1 MTLTLTYLG
10 HAGFTLD
17 DGRHTLAL
25 DPFLTGNP
33 VARHKPDDLH
43 CQFIALTHGHSDHV
57 GDTVAIARRNDA
69 TVIAVFE
76 LCNFLA
82 EQGVGRTEPGNPG
95 GKIATPF
102 GWVDFTP
109 AFHSSSYEGRYL
121 GMPCGIVAHI
131 GGVTVYHCGDTG
143 LFGDMRLIGDVYQ
156 PDVALI
162 PIGDR
167 YTMGPELATRAAEMI
182 GAPVAIPIH
191 YDTWPPIAQNTK
203 AFAPKGV
210 QVKVLKPGE
219 SWRTGA

>member
-17 DGRHTLAL
+17 DGRHALAL

-33 VARHKPDDLH
+33 AARHTPDDLT
-43 CQFIALTHGHSDHV
+43 CQFIALTHAHSDHL

-82 EQGVGRTEPGNPG
+82 SKGIRRTEPGNPG
-95 GKIATPF
+95 GKITTPF
-102 GWVDFTP
+102 GWVAFTQ
-109 AFHSSSYEGRYL
+109 AFHSSSYEGQYL
-121 GMPCGIVAHI
+121 GMPCGLVAHI
-131 GGVTVYHCGDTG
+131 GGVTVYDCGDTG
-143 LFGDMRLIGDVYQ
+143 LFGDMRLIGEVYK

-167 YTMGPELATRAAEMI
+167 FTMGPELAARAAEMI
-182 GAPVAIPIH
+182 GAPVAIPMH
-191 YDTWPPIAQNTK
+191 YNTWPPIAQDPK

-210 QVKVLKPGE
+210 KVVVLKPGDT
-219 SWRTGA
+219 WRDGA